1 MEQALEAATNGVTHR
16 TVLTVL
22 GTREGG
28 CVQHSAQGWA
38 PGSNLCSPRTSC
50 GMFSHFTCS
59 NSLKQLNNAVSE
71 GRGCVR

>member
-28 CVQHSAQGWA
+28 CTTLGAGL
-38 PGSNLCSPRTSC
+38 GTR
-50 GMFSHFTCS
+50 
-59 NSLKQLNNAVSE
+59 
-71 GRGCVR
+71 